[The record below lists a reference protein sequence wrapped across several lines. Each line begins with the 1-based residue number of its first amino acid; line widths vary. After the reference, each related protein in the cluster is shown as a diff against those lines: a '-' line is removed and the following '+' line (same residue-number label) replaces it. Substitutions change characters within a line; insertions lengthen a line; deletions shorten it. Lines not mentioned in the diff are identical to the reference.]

1 MLQNETDVSSH
12 HKSPFVFLISQIK
25 LKTMST
31 ESTTQSNLVTI
42 GSFFVIP
49 TLLSII
55 FSSLLTILVFQ
66 EGVEAFPLSL
76 HSPYSMASLSRHRY
90 FDDTVP
96 FDGQRRSSFSPFL
109 SIVSNPSFYPLMS
122 SSSMCLSSQKRQD
135 RVLRMCEEGGGVQ
148 RDEDKERGSSDEET
162 SRKRKR
168 DKVMDFLRRVGRVGK
183 MVSSSSSSIGVDEG
197 PAGSSS
203 TLRQKESFSPVEKKY
218 PPSTP

>member
-1 MLQNETDVSSH
+1 
-12 HKSPFVFLISQIK
+12 
-25 LKTMST
+25 
-31 ESTTQSNLVTI
+31 
-42 GSFFVIP
+42 
-49 TLLSII
+49 
-55 FSSLLTILVFQ
+55 
-66 EGVEAFPLSL
+66 
-76 HSPYSMASLSRHRY
+76 
-90 FDDTVP
+90 
-96 FDGQRRSSFSPFL
+96 
-109 SIVSNPSFYPLMS
+109 
-122 SSSMCLSSQKRQD
+122 
-135 RVLRMCEEGGGVQ
+135 MCEEGGGVQ